1 MSGHT
6 LKGVNEEHF
15 FRIKKKL
22 KLDTEKAFYFLIK
35 IKNREE
41 TKIWRNP

>member
-6 LKGVNEEHF
+6 LKGIIEGHF

-22 KLDTEKAFYFLIK
+22 KLDIEKAFYFLIK
-35 IKNREE
+35 ISNSEV
-41 TKIWRNP
+41 TKI